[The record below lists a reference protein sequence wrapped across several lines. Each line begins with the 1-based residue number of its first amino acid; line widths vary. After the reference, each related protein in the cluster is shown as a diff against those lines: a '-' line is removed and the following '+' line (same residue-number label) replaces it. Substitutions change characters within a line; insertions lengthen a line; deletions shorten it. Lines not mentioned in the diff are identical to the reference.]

1 MVSSRT
7 ERDSSHRYPYN
18 YHTVFPSQM
27 ARCFMKSLAKDVHDR
42 PVTHGLQGVV
52 NRGII
57 Q

>member
-7 ERDSSHRYPYN
+7 ERDSSHRYPYY